1 MDARALGFEPGQTPY
16 DPVLTI
22 RFGWAGHFCETGDNF
37 VTQTPGIETDV
48 VDLEAYAMAT
58 TCLSKHVDLICYKF
72 ISDNANAGA
81 SLDWAENVNKGKF
94 YFKEKILRG
103 FY

>member
-1 MDARALGFEPGQTPY
+1 
-16 DPVLTI
+16 
-22 RFGWAGHFCETGDNF
+22 
-37 VTQTPGIETDV
+37 
-48 VDLEAYAMAT
+48 LEAYAMAT

-81 SLDWAENVNKGKF
+81 SLDWAENVNKEKLF
-94 YFKEKILRG
+94 FKEKILRG